1 MESKYDIIL
10 QKVAIKHKLPVTV
23 IKKIVESQFE
33 FISNKAKSFDFA
45 NLKNRDEFNE
55 LKTNFTVK
63 YLFTMFASY
72 NMIERINNRKN
83 EIKCKSNKEC

>member
-1 MESKYDIIL
+1 MESKYDVIL
-10 QKVAIKHKLPVTV
+10 QKVALKHKLPVTV

-33 FISNKAKSFDFA
+33 FINTTAKQMDFST
-45 NLKNRDEFNE
+45 LTSKEEFNE

-72 NMIERINNRKN
+72 NMIERINNKRN
-83 EIKCKSNKEC
+83 EIKCQSNKEC